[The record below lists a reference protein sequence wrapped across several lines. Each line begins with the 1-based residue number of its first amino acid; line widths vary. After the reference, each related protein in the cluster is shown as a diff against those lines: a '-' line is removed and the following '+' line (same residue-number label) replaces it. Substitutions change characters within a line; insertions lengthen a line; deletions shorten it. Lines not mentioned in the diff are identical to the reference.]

1 MFGLGLPELIVILV
15 IIMIIFGVGRLTDI
29 GPALGK
35 AIRGFKKGLSE
46 QDDESSTEKK
56 KDPQNPR

>member
-15 IIMIIFGVGRLTDI
+15 ILVVIFGVGKLTDI

-35 AIRGFKKGLSE
+35 SIKGFKKGLSE
-46 QDDESSTEKK
+46 EE
-56 KDPQNPR
+56 DPPPGKSKEDS

>member
-15 IIMIIFGVGRLTDI
+15 VIMIIFGVGRLTDI

-35 AIRGFKKGLSE
+35 AIRGFKKGLSG
-46 QDDESSTEKK
+46 QDEEASIEKK
-56 KDPQNPR
+56 KKDS

>member
-1 MFGLGLPELIVILV
+1 MFGLGLPELVVILV
-15 IIMIIFGVGRLTDI
+15 VLVIVFGVGKMADI

-46 QDDESSTEKK
+46 DEKPSEKDNK
-56 KDPQNPR
+56 KDV

>member
-15 IIMIIFGVGRLTDI
+15 VIMIIFGVGRLTDI

-35 AIRGFKKGLSE
+35 AILGFKKGLSG
-46 QDDESSTEKK
+46 QDEEASVEKK
-56 KDPQNPR
+56 KKDS